1 MNTKKNKKGKFSDIG
16 KTILKKD
23 EKPKGI
29 SSFLSDDEQDTE
41 NRSSVNT
48 ETRKKKPKAQKKVRE
63 EFRLPADL
71 AEKLRKRAFEERR
84 SKVAIVIEALEE
96 YL

>member
-29 SSFLSDDEQDTE
+29 SSFLSDDEQD
-41 NRSSVNT
+41 T